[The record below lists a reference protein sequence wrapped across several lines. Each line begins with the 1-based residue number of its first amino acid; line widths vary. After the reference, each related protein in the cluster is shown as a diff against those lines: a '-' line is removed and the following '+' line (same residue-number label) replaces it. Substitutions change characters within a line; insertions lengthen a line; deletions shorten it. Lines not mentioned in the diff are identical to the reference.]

1 MSQIMICSFSLFL
14 PTKGLS
20 SLHFWRTTL
29 WAVAVLLDVVCNIVN
44 VWSYSHLSSKFWLRN
59 ALVIWYGDPLWQ
71 VAFYCF
77 FLSVLMFLLKLDSFL
92 WGHSLFW
99 DISTLLLNLHM
110 DNFIHSLYCTLEF
123 IFHFNMVFRSCVDM
137 LQVYVSSNTES
148 SYLEPF
154 LAYGTCIKFHFNLC
168 QARHWFPFLWVG
180 CCRIIQNSQCHAFIN
195 L

>member
-1 MSQIMICSFSLFL
+1 MLLQFIFAYKRFSLLKDHFISC
-14 PTKGLS
+14 S
-20 SLHFWRTTL
+20 SLVGYILQHCECMI
-29 WAVAVLLDVVCNIVN
+29 LL
-44 VWSYSHLSSKFWLRN
+44 SLSSKFWLRN

-77 FLSVLMFLLKLDSFL
+77 FLSVLLFLLKLDNFL
-92 WGHSLFW
+92 WGHSLFG
-99 DISTLLLNLHM
+99 DVSTLLLNLHM

-137 LQVYVSSNTES
+137 LQVYVSSSTES

-154 LAYGTCIKFHFNLC
+154 LAYWTCIKFHFNLC